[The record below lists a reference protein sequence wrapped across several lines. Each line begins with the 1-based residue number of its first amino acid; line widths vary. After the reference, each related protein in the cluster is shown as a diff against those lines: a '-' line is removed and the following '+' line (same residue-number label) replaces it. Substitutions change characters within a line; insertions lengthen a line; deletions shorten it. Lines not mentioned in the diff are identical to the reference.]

1 MNIIVDNNCGSSY
14 NGKVKNILKIHN
26 MDLLK
31 NDFLKS
37 YISITSPTYDGG
49 GVLCR

>member
-1 MNIIVDNNCGSSY
+1 MNIVEDKNCGSITERQNY
-14 NGKVKNILKIHN
+14 IQNLKYG
-26 MDLLK
+26 LTQK
-31 NDFLKS
+31 WFLKS